1 MNYTRTAE
9 VLHITQPAVTQH
21 IQYLQKHYGVK
32 LFSYHDKRLT
42 LTDGRH
48 RPPLRPNALL
58 YREGLAPFL
67 EAVAGSRRL
76 CRAVTAA
83 NLITLFACVLGTLL
97 AFYLMFMGRWAML
110 TPLQLLV
117 FLGLWMLPVLLL
129 AWNTDRI

>member
-1 MNYTRTAE
+1 ME
-9 VLHITQPAVTQH
+9 E
-21 IQYLQKHYGVK
+21 
-32 LFSYHDKRLT
+32 RLT
-42 LTDGRH
+42 LSDPARR

-76 CRAVTAA
+76 CRAVAA
-83 NLITLFACVLGTLL
+83 GNLITLFACVLGTLL
-97 AFYLMFMGRWAML
+97 SFYLMFMDRASML

-117 FLGLWMLPVLLL
+117 FLALWMVPVLLL